1 MEPKMK
7 SNDNHVMNTYARFPV
22 AFDHGQGAKLWDE
35 QGREYLDFLAGIA
48 VVNLGHAHPAVA
60 RAISEQ
66 AAKLLHTSNIFQI
79 RPQIELAD
87 RLCALSFADQA
98 FFCNS
103 GTEANEAALKLA
115 RKWGATNKNGAAEII
130 TMEGSFHGRT
140 MFALSVT
147 GQSKFHAGFA
157 PLVPGV
163 SVVPY
168 NDVEAVARA
177 VSDRT
182 AAVIVEPVQAEGG
195 VRAPAPDYLPRL
207 RELCDRERVLLIYD
221 EVQTGIGRTGK
232 LFAYEHSGA
241 APDIMTLAKALGNG
255 FPIGAML
262 ANAKAASAF
271 VPGNHAAT
279 FGGNFLACQAALAVL
294 GEFADGRVLAH
305 VVEVGAYFRD
315 RLREVADRHDCVMEV
330 RGQGLLLGL
339 ALDRPGRAVA
349 EYCLQHGMV
358 INCTA
363 DTVLR
368 FSPPLIIARDEID
381 RLIPVLDE
389 GLAELEQEKSRA

>member
-1 MEPKMK
+1 MMTADNQK
-7 SNDNHVMNTYARFPV
+7 NHVMNTYARFPV
-22 AFDHGQGAKLWDE
+22 AFALGEGAKLWDE
-35 QGREYLDFLAGIA
+35 QGREYLDFLSGIS

-60 RAISEQ
+60 RAISDQ
-66 AAKLLHTSNIFQI
+66 AGKLLHTSNLFQI
-79 RPQIELAD
+79 RPQIDLAD
-87 RLCALSFADQA
+87 RLCELSFADA
-98 FFCNS
+98 VFFCNS

-115 RKWGATNKNGAAEII
+115 RKWGSLNKNGAAEII

-163 SVVPY
+163 IVVPY

-177 VSDRT
+177 ITDRT

-195 VRAPAPDYLPRL
+195 VRAPTPDYLPRL
-207 RELCDRERVLLIYD
+207 RELCDRENVLLIYD

-262 ANAKAASAF
+262 ANARAAAAF
-271 VPGNHAAT
+271 TPGSHAAT
-279 FGGNFLACQAALAVL
+279 FGGNFLACVAGLAVL
-294 GEFADGRVLAH
+294 REFDDGRVLAH
-305 VVEVGAYFRD
+305 VNEVSAYFRG
-315 RLREVADRHDCVMEV
+315 RLREIAARHDCVLEV

-339 ALDRPGRAVA
+339 ALDRPGRAVV
-349 EYCLQHGMV
+349 EYCLRQGMI

-368 FSPPLIIARDEID
+368 FSPPLIVAEGEID
-381 RLIPVLDE
+381 RLMPVLDE
-389 GLAELEQEKSRA
+389 GIGNLEKDRA